1 MDIPAS
7 NLANDALKKEVFN
20 AGSQEAKLNKDA
32 YQKSLRSLSEHKLF
46 TRVFRIYHICQE
58 EKAELKKNPVVNAF
72 KSFNINKLFRELY
85 MPEKKKEG
93 DD

>member
-1 MDIPAS
+1 
-7 NLANDALKKEVFN
+7 
-20 AGSQEAKLNKDA
+20 
-32 YQKSLRSLSEHKLF
+32 
-46 TRVFRIYHICQE
+46 VFRIYHICQE